1 MNYLILILIAALG
14 IWIGQKTAYKMMM
27 KKMKKDE
34 DRKKREKEGKE
45 EILEGEIEEESPK
58 KEELNEVEKKILSLF
73 DEKEKVANN
82 DVERLLNVSDATATR
97 YLDKLQAKA
106 LIIQKGAGRGVY
118 YEKSK

>member
-34 DRKKREKEGKE
+34 DRKKREKEDKE

-58 KEELNEVEKKILSLF
+58 KEELSEVEKKILSLF

-106 LIIQKGAGRGVY
+106 LIFQKGEGRGVY